1 MITRGEDERN
11 KSGGDKDL
19 AQDAHFRHRSMPEV
33 GRSVLIWMWGV
44 FFLGNWMWGML
55 NIVQGSGRICSGGD
69 QKQFLIASI
78 NWIETFLP
86 KFGIS
91 IFQRNFFW
99 HISFRPKINV
109 LLTTYLD
116 IYLSRFIAKNMLI
129 LKYKDLLVVQL
140 CCGLRLW

>member
-1 MITRGEDERN
+1 
-11 KSGGDKDL
+11 
-19 AQDAHFRHRSMPEV
+19 
-33 GRSVLIWMWGV
+33 
-44 FFLGNWMWGML
+44 ML

-78 NWIETFLP
+78 NRIETFLP

-91 IFQRNFFW
+91 IFQRKKNW

-129 LKYKDLLVVQL
+129 LKYKDLLVVL
-140 CCGLRLW
+140 